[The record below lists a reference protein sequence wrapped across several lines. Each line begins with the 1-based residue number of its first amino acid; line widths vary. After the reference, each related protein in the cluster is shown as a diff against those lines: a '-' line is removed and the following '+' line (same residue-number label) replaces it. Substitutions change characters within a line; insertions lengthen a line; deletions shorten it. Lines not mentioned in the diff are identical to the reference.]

1 MTAMVLKALSVTL
14 GIFFVFVGSLKLTPS
29 LSDELYK
36 EMRKNY
42 IQQVRVFPPVKL
54 FKWKLSPHIYRKAIG
69 GAETLCGVILAFI
82 PGPLKGAANVL
93 MILITMNDV
102 YCHWMLNSPL
112 DKMSLSIV
120 FFFLLMCRLI
130 IFLQFKAK
138 EMEETKGRKQE
149 VSSEKKEE

>member
-1 MTAMVLKALSVTL
+1 MIK
-14 GIFFVFVGSLKLTPS
+14 
-29 LSDELYK
+29 
-36 EMRKNY
+36 
-42 IQQVRVFPPVKL
+42 
-54 FKWKLSPHIYRKAIG
+54 
-69 GAETLCGVILAFI
+69 FI
-82 PGPLKGAANVL
+82 SGPLKGAANVL

-102 YCHWMLNSPL
+102 YCHYMLDSPL

-149 VSSEKKEE
+149 VSSEKKEK